1 MNMAPPTQSAPT
13 AYTRT
18 AVSLHWMITGLIGV
32 ALVMGWV
39 MTDMGISPLK
49 LKVYNWHK
57 WVGITV
63 LWLAALRILWR
74 TTHAPPDMVPMPAW
88 QRIAAHSLH
97 GVLYLLMLA
106 QPISGWVYSN
116 AAGVPIV
123 YLRLLPLPNLVMKN
137 KALADTWR
145 DVHETLSWLL
155 VAVLVVHLLA
165 ALKHHFIDKDD
176 TLRRMLPWL
185 PARKG

>member
-1 MNMAPPTQSAPT
+1 MNLAPQSAPT

-18 AVSLHWMITGLIGV
+18 AVSLHWMIAGLIGV

-39 MTDMGISPLK
+39 MTGMGISPLK

-106 QPISGWVYSN
+106 LPFSGWIYSN

-123 YLRLLPLPNLVMKN
+123 YLRLLPLPNLVMKD
-137 KALADTWR
+137 KALADSWR
-145 DVHETLSWLL
+145 DVHETLGWLL

-165 ALKHHFIDKDD
+165 ALKHHFIDEDD
-176 TLRRMLPWL
+176 TLHRMLPWL

>member
-1 MNMAPPTQSAPT
+1 MNMAQPPQSVPM

-39 MTDMGISPLK
+39 MTDMAVTPLK

-74 TTHAPPDMVPMPAW
+74 TMHAPPAMVPMPAW
-88 QRIAAHSLH
+88 QRLAALGLH
-97 GVLYLLMLA
+97 GVLYVLTLA
-106 QPISGWVYSN
+106 LPLSGWVYSN

-123 YLRLLPLPNLVMKN
+123 YLRLLPLPDLVMKN
-137 KALADTWR
+137 KALADSWR
-145 DVHETLSWLL
+145 EVHETLGWLL
-155 VAVLVVHLLA
+155 VAALVVHLLA

-176 TLRRMLPWL
+176 TLPRMLPWL
-185 PARKG
+185 PSRKR